1 MKKRVVILMVRV
13 FIVVILV
20 CMISEESFTAC
31 SPHASVIGASVWKQA
46 DDILSAHGANTVI
59 FQKDIPYTIPSP
71 GTYALGESLTMTSSF
86 PVITSNWN
94 DVTIDLKGYT
104 IASGGFS
111 TAIAIGATDNTRIRN
126 GVIFS
131 FTSTAGS
138 ISLMGSSSVSIEDIV
153 SFYNAVGVGV
163 INASNVVIEN
173 CYFGNGTSVLINN
186 SNNVAINDCQD
197 LSGLGYSVSQASAI
211 TIENINKSWGNSFAI
226 FSSVQKSIIR
236 NCKFV
241 ITNAILTLNNS
252 SYNQICDCTWQDVR
266 VRNSMVI
273 TGTSIGNIFQ
283 NNVFNTFLHSIFS
296 IGVGA
301 VGTRIISCTALGGA
315 SGEPLIVNNGT
326 NTQVYNSFL
335 MNTIGPV
342 FSGAAIGSIITGTN
356 VANDTAN
363 YWQNL
368 TL

>member
-1 MKKRVVILMVRV
+1 
-13 FIVVILV
+13 
-20 CMISEESFTAC
+20 
-31 SPHASVIGASVWKQA
+31 
-46 DDILSAHGANTVI
+46 
-59 FQKDIPYTIPSP
+59 
-71 GTYALGESLTMTSSF
+71 
-86 PVITSNWN
+86 
-94 DVTIDLKGYT
+94 
-104 IASGGFS
+104 
-111 TAIAIGATDNTRIRN
+111 AIGATDNTRIRN

-211 TIENINKSWGNSFAI
+211 TIENINKSWGDSFAI

-252 SYNQICDCTWQDVR
+252 
-266 VRNSMVI
+266 
-273 TGTSIGNIFQ
+273 
-283 NNVFNTFLHSIFS
+283 
-296 IGVGA
+296 
-301 VGTRIISCTALGGA
+301 
-315 SGEPLIVNNGT
+315 
-326 NTQVYNSFL
+326 
-335 MNTIGPV
+335 
-342 FSGAAIGSIITGTN
+342 
-356 VANDTAN
+356 
-363 YWQNL
+363 
-368 TL
+368 